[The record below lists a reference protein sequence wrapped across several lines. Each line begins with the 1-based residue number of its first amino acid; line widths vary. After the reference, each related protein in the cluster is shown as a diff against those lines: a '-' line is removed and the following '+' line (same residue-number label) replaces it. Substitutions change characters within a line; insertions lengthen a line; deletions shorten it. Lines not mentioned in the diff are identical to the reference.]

1 MRRWYFLRLI
11 VVKYRIE
18 QLPKKTEE
26 KICVGVNLKFFMIQH
41 GDALVKC
48 VNNVEYMNNLQV
60 CASRKM
66 LYPLYLSTCLE
77 YVQFYI
83 TDFMQVADYWE
94 SKGVHIIEHL
104 PNRCDGGGVKT
115 SEAEE
120 KTVGTLL

>member
-18 QLPKKTEE
+18 HLPRKTEE
-26 KICVGVNLKFFMIQH
+26 KICVGVKFFMIQH

-48 VNNVEYMNNLQV
+48 VNNIEYMNNIQV

-66 LYPLYLSTCLE
+66 LYPLYLSSCLG
-77 YVQFYI
+77 YVQFHI
-83 TDFMQVADYWE
+83 TDFMQVADYSE

-104 PNRCDGGGVKT
+104 PNK
-115 SEAEE
+115 
-120 KTVGTLL
+120 